1 MEHMQQM
8 SPESEILSY
17 FQGGGEKYSQE
28 VQVLGAVIKELA
40 AEGTHVS
47 NKAMILK
54 LIEKL
59 ETTTDVI
66 QLDVYRQVLEVV
78 VGMTPDDA

>member
-1 MEHMQQM
+1 MQQM
-8 SPESEILSY
+8 SSESEILSY
-17 FQGGGEKYSQE
+17 FQGGGEKFSQE
-28 VQVLGAVIKELA
+28 AQVLGAVIKELA
-40 AEGTHVS
+40 TGGRHVN
-47 NKAMILK
+47 NKAIILK

-59 ETTTDVI
+59 ETTSDVI

>member
-1 MEHMQQM
+1 MQQM
-8 SPESEILSY
+8 SSESEILSY
-17 FQGGGEKYSQE
+17 FQGGGEKFSQE
-28 VQVLGAVIKELA
+28 AQALGAVIKELA
-40 AEGTHVS
+40 AGGRHVN
-47 NKAMILK
+47 NKAIILK

-59 ETTTDVI
+59 ETTSDVI

>member
-1 MEHMQQM
+1 MRSLH
-8 SPESEILSY
+8 
-17 FQGGGEKYSQE
+17 G
-28 VQVLGAVIKELA
+28 VQVLGAVIKELS